1 MINQDLTYTD
11 LNKQQLW
18 VSHFVKK
25 LKALKSLKSFKQ
37 LTKHQE
43 LYVVLAF
50 CNDTPLRAIIDGN
63 ETIDLFDVKDIFY
76 VDQYNSNDANNIIR
90 EMDLLNKEFSNYSFN
105 YRKVTLNDFRE
116 ILISI
121 QEIKLKSIIKM
132 KASLKQKGLKCI

>member
-1 MINQDLTYTD
+1 MKDLTYTD
-11 LNKQQLW
+11 LNKQQLC

-37 LTKHQE
+37 LTKYQE
-43 LYVVLAF
+43 LYVVLAYSD
-50 CNDTPLRAIIDGN
+50 NTPLRVIIDNN
-63 ETIDLFDVKDIFY
+63 ETIDLYNVEDFFH
-76 VDQYNSNDANNIIR
+76 VDQYNSNDADNIIK
-90 EMDLLNKEFSNYSFN
+90 EMNLLNKEFRNYSFN

-121 QEIKLKSIIKM
+121 QEIKLKSIIKT

>member
-1 MINQDLTYTD
+1 MINQDLTYID

-37 LTKHQE
+37 LTKYQE

-50 CNDTPLRAIIDGN
+50 CNDTPLRVIINKN
-63 ETIDLFDVKDIFY
+63 ETIDLYDVKDIFY
-76 VDQYNSNDANNIIR
+76 VDQYNFNDAENVIK
-90 EMDLLNKEFSNYSFN
+90 EMDLLNKEFNNYSFN

-116 ILISI
+116 ILIKI
-121 QEIKLKSIIKM
+121 QEVKLKSF
-132 KASLKQKGLKCI
+132 LKLKKLGTHNVF

>member
-37 LTKHQE
+37 LTKYQE

-50 CNDTPLRAIIDGN
+50 CNDTPLRVIINEN
-63 ETIDLFDVKDIFY
+63 ETIDLYDVKDIFY
-76 VDQYNSNDANNIIR
+76 VDQFNSNDADNVIKDM
-90 EMDLLNKEFSNYSFN
+90 ELLNKEFGNYSFN

-116 ILISI
+116 ILIKV
-121 QEIKLKSIIKM
+121 QEVKLKSF
-132 KASLKQKGLKCI
+132 LKLKKIRNK

>member
-1 MINQDLTYTD
+1 MNIDYTD

-37 LTKHQE
+37 LTKYQE

-50 CNDTPLRAIIDGN
+50 CNDTPLRVIINKN
-63 ETIDLFDVKDIFY
+63 ETIDLYDVKDIFY
-76 VDQYNSNDANNIIR
+76 VDQYNFNDAENVIK
-90 EMDLLNKEFSNYSFN
+90 EMDLLNKEFNNYSFN

-116 ILISI
+116 ILIKI
-121 QEIKLKSIIKM
+121 QEVKLKSF
-132 KASLKQKGLKCI
+132 LKLKKLGTHNVF

>member
-1 MINQDLTYTD
+1 MKDLTYTD
-11 LNKQQLW
+11 LNKQQLC

-37 LTKHQE
+37 LTKYQE
-43 LYVVLAF
+43 LYVVLSYSD
-50 CNDTPLRAIIDGN
+50 NTPLRAIIDNN
-63 ETIDLFDVKDIFY
+63 ETIDLYNVEDFFH
-76 VDQYNSNDANNIIR
+76 VDQYNSNDADNIIK
-90 EMDLLNKEFSNYSFN
+90 EMNLLNKEFRNYSFN

-121 QEIKLKSIIKM
+121 QEIKLKSIIKT

>member
-1 MINQDLTYTD
+1 MINQDLTYAD

-50 CNDTPLRAIIDGN
+50 CNDTPLRAIIDYT
-63 ETIDLFDVKDIFY
+63 ETIDLYDVKDFFY
-76 VDQYNSNDANNIIR
+76 VDQYNSNDADNSIR
-90 EMDLLNKEFSNYSFN
+90 EMNLLNKEFDNYSFN

-116 ILISI
+116 ILIKT
-121 QEIKLKSIIKM
+121 QEVKLKSF
-132 KASLKQKGLKCI
+132 LKLKKIRNK